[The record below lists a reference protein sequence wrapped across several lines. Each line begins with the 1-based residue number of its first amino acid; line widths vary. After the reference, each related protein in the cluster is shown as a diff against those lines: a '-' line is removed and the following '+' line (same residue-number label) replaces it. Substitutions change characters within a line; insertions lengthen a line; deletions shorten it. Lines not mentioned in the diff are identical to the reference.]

1 MNIEKNN
8 PEVLLERVR
17 LMMQYDSTVTYKE
30 NIMIL
35 ESELLNEDF
44 EFWKKIKQKFKSL
57 YNWFASFNNHD
68 WLTLVEISTAVLG
81 MIPTPAAPLFLG
93 ISTLAGVTDAVTY
106 YNEGDKYMGT
116 MMLAL
121 SIIPGGE
128 LMKGLKGT
136 KVIGRRGIKGTKDL
150 IKKYK
155 SGAKLTAE
163 ETKDLVS
170 LGKIMSK
177 ESSTISKLMKKN
189 LGKNFI
195 KSLKDKTPKY
205 IMNLLMILKKIGVFK
220 LSELVFKVGGTAW
233 TADKLYLFVFRDVLE
248 SKKDLDSR
256 TKNDLRAM
264 VNGLLGYEE
273 QVKEYMIA
281 KATESL
287 EKALEGG
294 KVDLIS
300 INPTE
305 TPEEAAMKWALESQK
320 TNTNEP
326 QTINYVTSPS
336 IDSVKNG
343 SDVIELGDKGESVKE
358 IQKMLYDMGY
368 EDYITDFQTITDWNN
383 GEFDEAM
390 KFSVE
395 IFQEDNKLKSDGII
409 DKITINKMMDIYSNI
424 DMYARQ

>member
-8 PEVLLERVR
+8 PEILLERVR
-17 LMMQYDSTVTYKE
+17 LVMQYDSTVTYKE

-57 YNWFASFNNHD
+57 YNWFASFNSHD
-68 WLTLVEISTAVLG
+68 WLTLVELSTAVLG

-128 LMKGLKGT
+128 LMKGLKGS

-150 IKKYK
+150 IAKYK

-177 ESSTISKLMKKN
+177 ESGTISKLMKKN

-220 LSELVFKVGGTAW
+220 LSELVFKVGATVW
-233 TADKLYLFVFRDVLE
+233 TADKLYLFVFRDVIE
-248 SKKDLDSR
+248 SRKDLDSR

-287 EKALEGG
+287 EKVLEGG

-305 TPEEAAMKWALESQK
+305 TPEEAAMKWALEIQK
-320 TNTNEP
+320 TNVNEP
-326 QTINYVTSPS
+326 EVLSYVESPS

-358 IQKMLYDMGY
+358 IQKMLYDIGY
-368 EDYITDFQTITDWNN
+368 EDYITDFQTVSDWNN
-383 GEFDEAM
+383 GEFNEAM

-409 DKITINKMMDIYSNI
+409 DKITINKIMDIYSNI
-424 DMYARQ
+424 NMYARQ